1 MDLCGPVCVCVICID
16 DIIKKKYIQ
25 CFFFFFFLN
34 ILHMFDSMDALW

>member
-16 DIIKKKYIQ
+16 DIIKKNIYSVFY
-25 CFFFFFFLN
+25 FFQN